1 MGTAFETSGFFHQ
14 LKDLKVRNFQVEA
27 MKTLGRF
34 LETINGSHVPWWIG
48 GGYTYRWHGCWVI
61 PCTKR
66 SVFSHWPQGNH
77 RPSTSP
83 TMLEWRAD
91 NDPDLRTTV
100 GGSIMTRCPTHTQE
114 AHGFSFTPRMIDQKI
129 IWIAL
134 VIGGQVISI
143 VHLYT
148 LSTTPHCVKAWRQD
162 FKKNCMYIP
171 LSSS

>member
-114 AHGFSFTPRMIDQKI
+114 AHGFSFTPRMIDEKSFELHSSLGVKLYLLCICILYPQHPTVWRHEDRTLKR
-129 IWIAL
+129 
-134 VIGGQVISI
+134 I
-143 VHLYT
+143 VCIY
-148 LSTTPHCVKAWRQD
+148 R
-162 FKKNCMYIP
+162 
-171 LSSS
+171 